1 MRLHF
6 NLNTPLITAAVHGKI
21 PKDDMK
27 PLAVT
32 GNQGFS
38 VNLGPGLVSDALFIE
53 ILNGWYLRCPLFK
66 LGMMRI
72 VQASLID
79 WFYLDS
85 QLKVA
90 TIIHHEANANT

>member
-32 GNQGFS
+32 GNKGFS

-53 ILNGWYLRCPLFK
+53 ILNG
-66 LGMMRI
+66 
-72 VQASLID
+72 
-79 WFYLDS
+79 
-85 QLKVA
+85 
-90 TIIHHEANANT
+90 